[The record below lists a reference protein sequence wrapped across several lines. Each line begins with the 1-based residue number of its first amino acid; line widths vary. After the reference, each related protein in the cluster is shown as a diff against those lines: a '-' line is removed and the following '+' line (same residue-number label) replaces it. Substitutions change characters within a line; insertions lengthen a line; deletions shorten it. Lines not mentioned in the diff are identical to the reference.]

1 MRLPKCLPSMRATS
15 KTSIGGVRRGTYAWL
30 VLRWK
35 MRGTNDLPP
44 ATYDELADYA
54 EAGRIGNRISQ
65 RRGSKAGPW
74 VFGLTVLSILAITS
88 LQTCQRQVPTVP
100 LGQPLVEQSTTKN
113 PATTIP
119 VRTEPSSP
127 AILATPEVSALP
139 AKPQA
144 APLTGGDDRAE
155 VQSSR
160 PEMWA

>member
-1 MRLPKCLPSMRATS
+1 MIS
-15 KTSIGGVRRGTYAWL
+15 
-30 VLRWK
+30 
-35 MRGTNDLPP
+35 P

-54 EAGRIGNRISQ
+54 EAGRIGNRVSQ
-65 RRGSKAGPW
+65 RRDSKAGPW

-88 LQTCQRQVPTVP
+88 LQTCQRQVPTAP

-127 AILATPEVSALP
+127 AILATPSALP

-144 APLTGGDDRAE
+144 VPLAE
-155 VQSSR
+155 GNVKVEARSSR
-160 PEMWA
+160 PEMWRDPRSYASRQPKVRQ